1 MKLIVKLLLSA
12 LSVIILA
19 NILPGVSLQDPIKD
33 ALIVAVVLAILNV
46 LVKPILVI
54 FTLPITILTFGL
66 FLLIVNAIIIY
77 FADILIDGFTVDG
90 VWWAIIF
97 SILLSL
103 LQSIFN
109 SAIKEDKK

>member
-12 LSVIILA
+12 FSVVILA
-19 NILPGVSLQDPIKD
+19 NLLPGVSLQDPIKD
-33 ALIVAVVLAILNV
+33 AIIVAIVLAILNV
-46 LVKPILVI
+46 LVKPILII

-77 FADILIDGFTVDG
+77 FADRLIDGFTVDG

-97 SILLSL
+97 SILLSV
-103 LQSIFN
+103 LQSLFN